1 MKYFRIHICENDG
14 ERVDG
19 PDPLFQLC
27 DSAVRF
33 DWPQSLFIKTT
44 IKGKLYDWIGGYSW
58 MPFVK
63 EHIKSR
69 LGPLVGDAVQWH
81 GPFVFRG
88 HQYFLLNCVKV
99 VDCAKDGSNDNKLII
114 DNDIAVGE
122 VLFRPLGFMRKLI
135 CSSELMES
143 CGKNGDSGIRFGRIC
158 DDGWE
163 EFPF

>member
-1 MKYFRIHICENDG
+1 MNYFRIHISENDG

-27 DSAVRF
+27 DSATSF
-33 DWPQSLFIKTT
+33 EWPRSLIIKSTF
-44 IKGKLYDWIGGYSW
+44 KGKLYDWIGGYSW

-69 LGPLVGDAVQWH
+69 IEPRVGDTIQWH
-81 GPFVFRG
+81 GPFLFRG

-99 VDCAKDGSNDNKLII
+99 VDCAREGSDDNMLFI
-114 DNDIAVGE
+114 DHEKARHE
-122 VLFRPLGFMRKLI
+122 TMFRPLGFTRKLI
-135 CSSELMES
+135 CSSEFMEE
-143 CGKNGDSGIRFGRIC
+143 CGKNGDSGIRFGHIGN
-158 DDGWE
+158 DGWE